1 MGSDMAET
9 IAYAGQVGTFASS
22 SDLRSPSCWQFFAS
36 YSGRT
41 TSALFTRVI
50 TCTIGR
56 WTRPC
61 DAVPEA
67 TLLARETTI
76 GARSILTTAPMAST
90 TGKPD
95 GRRRRSSGAALS
107 MARGVDKMPKC
118 HLPRTTAQLQGTIG

>member
-41 TSALFTRVI
+41 TSALFTRII

-76 GARSILTTAPMAST
+76 GARSIHTIAPMAST

-95 GRRRRSSGAALS
+95 GRRRSAVCLVRLHSCKG
-107 MARGVDKMPKC
+107 
-118 HLPRTTAQLQGTIG
+118 QLGEGMV